1 LFGSEQGR
9 FGPRQITYHQKK
21 GLKDEKQLI
30 LDDDKLLILMTAN
43 TIVWRTILT
52 MVHICVNVTLLPKK
66 PSFLVL

>member
-43 TIVWRTILT
+43 TIV
-52 MVHICVNVTLLPKK
+52 
-66 PSFLVL
+66 